1 MIILWDRP
9 SGRQLKT
16 NDLPETIAYGESLGW
31 TQVKKK
37 RAKKDS
43 KGKGNANVS

>member
-1 MIILWDRP
+1 MIMWDRP
-9 SGRQLKT
+9 SGTQLET
-16 NDLPETIAYGESLGW
+16 NELPETIAYCESLGW

-43 KGKGNANVS
+43 KGKGNANGS